1 MTEITQT
8 NAPGPDVA
16 EDVLVERRDRALWL
30 TLNRPSALNA
40 LNLPMAQ
47 RIHRALFN
55 AAADPEV
62 ERIVIEGA
70 GDRAFCAG
78 GDVALLARR
87 GREDRAL
94 YEGFFHDEYRMN
106 QAIARL
112 LTPYVAILDGVTMGG
127 GVGLSIHGPFR
138 VATERT
144 LFAMP
149 ETGIGLIP
157 DVGGTHAL
165 ARLPGQIGTW
175 LALTGARLRAADCL
189 YAGIATHF
197 VPVERLPVL
206 CDLLS
211 ENPEPVG
218 DILETLHGE
227 AGPNSLEALRD
238 GIDFHF
244 AHDSV
249 EEILA
254 SLDEGDDWAQAQ
266 AAIIRTMSPTSCKL
280 SLAGLRANVDASI
293 EDALTLEYR
302 MVCEIRNGHDFFEGV
317 RAQLL
322 DKDRNPLWSPARL
335 EDVSEE
341 AVARHFEEPESGDLT
356 FE

>member
-1 MTEITQT
+1 MTGE
-8 NAPGPDVA
+8 A
-16 EDVLVERRDRALWL
+16 EVLIERHGRALWL
-30 TLNRPSALNA
+30 TLNRPAALNA
-40 LNLPMAQ
+40 LNLGMV
-47 RIHRALFN
+47 RTIHRALWD
-55 AAADPEV
+55 AAADPDV
-62 ERIVIEGA
+62 ERVVITGA

-87 GREDRAL
+87 GRDDKAL

-112 LTPYVAILDGVTMGG
+112 MTPYVAILDGVTMGG

-138 VATERT
+138 IATERT

-165 ARLPGQIGTW
+165 SRLPGEIGTW
-175 LALTGARLRAADCL
+175 LALTGARLKAADCL
-189 YAGIATHF
+189 YAEIATHF
-197 VPVERLPVL
+197 VPVERLAVL
-206 CDLLS
+206 RDLLN

-218 DILETLHGE
+218 DILETLRGE
-227 AGPNSLEALRD
+227 PGPSSLEALRD

-249 EEILA
+249 EAILA

-280 SLAGLRANVDASI
+280 TLAGLRAGADASI
-293 EDALTLEYR
+293 EDALIAEYR

-322 DKDRNPLWSPARL
+322 DKDRNPLWSPARF
-335 EDVSEE
+335 EDVSD
-341 AVARHFEEPESGDLT
+341 ADVARHFDEPESGDLT

>member
-1 MTEITQT
+1 MTDIST
-8 NAPGPDVA
+8 PA
-16 EDVLVERRDRALWL
+16 ELLVERRGRALWL
-30 TLNRPSALNA
+30 TLNRPEALNA
-40 LNLPMAQ
+40 LNLAMA
-47 RIHRALFN
+47 RTIHRALFN
-55 AAADPEV
+55 GAADPDV

-70 GDRAFCAG
+70 GDKAFCAG

-87 GREDRAL
+87 GREDKAL

-106 QAIARL
+106 QAIARIP
-112 LTPYVAILDGVTMGG
+112 TPYVAILDGVTMGG

-157 DVGGTHAL
+157 DVGCTHAL
-165 ARLPGQIGTW
+165 ARLPGEIGTW
-175 LALTGARLRAADCL
+175 LALTGARLKAADCI
-189 YAGIATHF
+189 YAGIATHY
-197 VPVERLPVL
+197 VPSDRLDVL
-206 CDLLS
+206 RELLS
-211 ENPEPVG
+211 ENTEPVG
-218 DILETLHGE
+218 DILEMLDGS
-227 AGPNSLEALRD
+227 AGLTSLPALRD

-244 AHDSV
+244 GHDTV
-249 EEILA
+249 EAILA
-254 SLDEGDDWAQAQ
+254 SLAEGDAWAQAQ

-280 SLAGLRANVDASI
+280 TLAGLRSAANASI
-293 EDALTLEYR
+293 EDALIAEYR

-322 DKDRNPLWSPARL
+322 DKDRKPLWSPARL
-335 EDVSEE
+335 EDVSDED
-341 AVARHFEEPESGDLT
+341 VARHFEEPASGDLT